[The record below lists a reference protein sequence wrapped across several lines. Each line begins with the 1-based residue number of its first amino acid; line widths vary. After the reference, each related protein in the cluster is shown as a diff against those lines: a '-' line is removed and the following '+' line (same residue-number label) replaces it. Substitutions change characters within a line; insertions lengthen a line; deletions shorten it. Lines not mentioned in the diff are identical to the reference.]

1 MKIGVVVVCLAAFGA
16 AGLCLAEP
24 EPVQACGMVFQRQ
37 DVSALLVATADKSL
51 QAGDHATVVSAL
63 EDAVPLRLSG
73 ADADGTDARALRLM
87 ATAVVRS
94 DGEVFTSDNGYYTRR
109 QRLLWAVGMLES
121 LEQPLQGQG
130 EDPRLRTARAVGLS
144 RLEGRLEDARR
155 MLKDL
160 AQRDLITSPSGW
172 AALARLRDKAGDE
185 LGRNG
190 ALARCA
196 LMSERDE
203 QECGPDA
210 SSLAGQAL
218 AVRTSS

>member
-1 MKIGVVVVCLAAFGA
+1 MKIGVVVVCVAAFGA
-16 AGLCLAEP
+16 ACLVLAEP

-37 DVSALLVATADKSL
+37 DVSALLVATADVSL

-63 EDAVPLRLSG
+63 EGAVPLRLSG

-94 DGEVFTSDNGYYTRR
+94 DGEVFTSQNGYYTRR

-121 LEQPLQGQG
+121 LEHPAQGRG
-130 EDPRLRTARAVGLS
+130 DPRLRTARAVGLS
-144 RLEGRLEDARR
+144 RLEGRAEDARR

-172 AALARLRDKAGDE
+172 AAVARLRDKSGDE
-185 LGRNG
+185 LGRND

-196 LMSERDE
+196 LMSEHAER
-203 QECGPDA
+203 ECGSDA
-210 SSLAGQAL
+210 ASLAGQPL